1 MARPSDE
8 AQSTSV
14 WGAKLPTTPNEK
26 LKNLNFDDKSKK
38 LSMRSV
44 AQLPLRINFK

>member
-8 AQSTSV
+8 TQRTSERE
-14 WGAKLPTTPNEK
+14 AKLPKTPNEK
-26 LKNLNFDDKSKK
+26 LKYLNFDDKSKK